1 MLIHYLQVMMYMSL
15 YNCKMTMLTVLK
27 LGITFMKKTPC
38 ISSLAV
44 SAFQNIMCLA
54 VDTKNTADN
63 FKHNLKLKLS
73 YKKNNQVTDC
83 CRHLNNNIMF
93 SANRTEFLICICFS
107 IF

>member
-1 MLIHYLQVMMYMSL
+1 
-15 YNCKMTMLTVLK
+15 MTMLTVLK

>member
-1 MLIHYLQVMMYMSL
+1 
-15 YNCKMTMLTVLK
+15 MTMLTVLK
-27 LGITFMKKTPC
+27 LGITFRKKMYK
-38 ISSLAV
+38 SLVV

-83 CRHLNNNIMF
+83 CRHLNNSTVF
-93 SANRTEFLICICFS
+93 SQQNRTFNMYMFL
-107 IF
+107 